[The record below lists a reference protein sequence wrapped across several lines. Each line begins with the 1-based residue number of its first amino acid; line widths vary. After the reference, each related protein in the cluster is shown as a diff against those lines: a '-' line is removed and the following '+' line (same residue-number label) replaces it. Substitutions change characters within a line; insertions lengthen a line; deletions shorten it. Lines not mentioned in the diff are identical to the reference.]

1 MSPFTAIWGTLL
13 ILSSVLGVVLAVF
26 ITVWTL
32 NVMKTMLSNPDWD
45 DKNKIAK
52 FILIVLFG
60 PLTFASFLAMIW
72 LDRYPPPTSTTV
84 MYSIAIVT
92 FGYILFIGKR
102 KEGKPR
108 DWKTWSVM
116 LVFVSS
122 VFLLFSLACV
132 ARGATL
138 KLQNRLAFHGVAAV
152 LGYEFE
158 NADYGDNAD
167 QGESFIEGTVHL
179 AWNCGDFV
187 CLNTSTFYCSNMG
200 TTDMLGDSEV
210 LADTTYQT
218 KYHINNGYSPC
229 GDDLQEIG
237 EYYVDANLKESG
249 NPYVYVHGMCTS
261 SNECPV
267 RIDSLPFS
275 MQPSLYSDEELH
287 DYIQANYWKRA
298 DNAGDIFEIKA
309 FRLLMVALVC
319 LAMARKTYYYLANPT
334 LANTED
340 KAVDLLPKHEG
351 ESEHAAQESTVKQEG
366 VSA

>member
-108 DWKTWSVM
+108 DWKAWSVM